1 MKQATIVSEKPRDG
15 NGGAAARTP
24 LRVLIVEDDTL
35 VGMGLEAQVTQL
47 GHDLIGRAVTPA
59 EARQLF
65 GEHRPDVVL
74 MDIRLDHGDGI
85 DLARE
90 LLAVRRVAMII
101 VSAYSEPELI
111 RRAGDAGVYG
121 YLIKPVMLEALSAQ
135 IEVAVRRFE
144 ETARLESERQ
154 ALAQTLAA
162 RKLAE
167 RAKGILMKR
176 LNLSEPDAHKRL
188 QQESQKRRMS
198 LAEISKRII
207 DSEELLGGG

>member
-1 MKQATIVSEKPRDG
+1 MKQATIVNERTRSG
-15 NGGAAARTP
+15 NGGGAARAP

-47 GHDLIGRAVTPA
+47 GHDLIGRATTPA
-59 EARQLF
+59 EARQMF
-65 GEHRPDVVL
+65 GQHHPDLVL

-85 DLARE
+85 ELARE
-90 LLAVRRVAMII
+90 LMAVRRVAMII

-121 YLIKPVMLEALSAQ
+121 YLIKPVMREALSAQ

-154 ALAQTLAA
+154 ALAETLEA

-176 LNLSEPDAHKRL
+176 LNLGEADAHKRL

-207 DSEELLGGG
+207 DSEELLGGR